1 MDSNQHKASD
11 PQDYMVHLDLD
22 EDKLMVTSTLPCPSI
37 PVGKSIMRKRGRP
50 RRHAQGTSLSSA
62 TPEGY
67 KKMDGRPYHLRSDS
81 TISLSNSCLL
91 VDDGSIK
98 LKRSWE
104 LDKDDLHIPFFQISD
119 HPRESVDDILM
130 TFGGLHRR
138 IIQLKDVKR
147 APKQLLFQALN
158 LMGKA
163 GYHVNKDKR
172 VGEVPGVKIGDIFY
186 SRIEMFLVGLHSNIN
201 GGIEFMS
208 GVFVNKEDKIATC
221 IVSSGMYE
229 NDDDD
234 PYTLVYNGQG
244 KVHQKLERGNYSLNQ
259 SFIRRN
265 HIRVIRSEPNP
276 LFRLGS
282 KEKIYIYDGLYKIEE
297 KYRQTRKSR
306 SNLKFKLVREPGLPD
321 GIVVWKNARKWR
333 ENPSCRDHVIVSDMS
348 NGAEMV
354 RVCVV
359 NNIDNEDA
367 PNNFT
372 YSTKLDNGNHMVSA
386 NKMCDCKCTSSCLG
400 EDDCS
405 CLKTNGSYLPY
416 SSSGIL
422 VCRKT
427 MIYECND
434 SCACTI
440 YCSNRVV
447 QRGPYLHFEVFK
459 TMDRGWGLR
468 SWDPIPTGAFV
479 CEYAGVVID
488 KDSLVEEDEYIFEV
502 TRPEHNLKWNYIP
515 ELIGEPSFCDM
526 NDTFKKLPTIISAK
540 QTGNIARFMNHSCSP
555 NVFYQPVMYDHGDE
569 DCPHIAFFAIKNIP
583 PMTELTYDYGQ
594 SNDSG
599 CRRPKI
605 CICQSHMCKGTFG

>member
-1 MDSNQHKASD
+1 MS
-11 PQDYMVHLDLD
+11 
-22 EDKLMVTSTLPCPSI
+22 
-37 PVGKSIMRKRGRP
+37 VGKSVMRKRGRP
-50 RRHAQGTSLSSA
+50 SRHAQGTSLSSV
-62 TPEGY
+62 TPEA
-67 KKMDGRPYHLRSDS
+67 
-81 TISLSNSCLL
+81 
-91 VDDGSIK
+91 DGSTK
-98 LKRSWE
+98 QKRSWE

-119 HPRESVDDILM
+119 NPREAVDDILM

-138 IIQLKDVKR
+138 IMQLIDVKM
-147 APKQLLFQALN
+147 ASKQLVFQALN
-158 LMGKA
+158 LMRKA

-186 SRIEMFLVGLHSNIN
+186 SRIEMLLVGLHSNIN

-208 GVFVNKEDKIATC
+208 GAFVNKEDKIATC

-229 NDDDD
+229 NGDDD

-244 KVHQKLERGNYSLNQ
+244 KVHQKLERG
-259 SFIRRN
+259 
-265 HIRVIRSEPNP
+265 
-276 LFRLGS
+276 S

-297 KYRQTRKSR
+297 KYRQTTKSR
-306 SNLKFKLVREPGLPD
+306 SNLKFKLVREPGQSD
-321 GIVVWKNARKWR
+321 GIVVWKNTQKWR
-333 ENPSCRDHVIVSDMS
+333 ENPSCRDHVIVPDMS
-348 NGAEMV
+348 NGAEMAC
-354 RVCVV
+354 VCVV
-359 NNIDNEDA
+359 NNIDSEDA

-386 NKMCDCKCTSSCLG
+386 NKMCVCKCTSSCLG
-400 EDDCS
+400 EDNCS

-416 SSSGIL
+416 NSSGIL

-440 YCSNRVV
+440 NCSNRVV
-447 QRGPYLHFEVFK
+447 QRGSYLHFEVFK

-468 SWDPIPTGAFV
+468 SWDPIPAGAFV
-479 CEYAGVVID
+479 CEYASVVID
-488 KDSLVEEDEYIFEV
+488 KDSLDEEDEYIFEV
-502 TRPEHNLKWNYIP
+502 TRPEHNLKWNYLP

-526 NDTFKKLPTIISAK
+526 NDTFKKLPAIISAK
-540 QTGNIARFMNHSCSP
+540 QIGNIARFMNHSCSP

-569 DCPHIAFFAIKNIP
+569 GYPHIAFFAIKNIP

-594 SNDSG
+594 SNGSG

-605 CICQSHMCKGTFG
+605 CICQSHNCKEFVLGTWKLLAGCIWYSGVTHTNGYIVFDLKGMHVVCQIIGHVPNFIGMVSLVSSEKRKCLV